1 MNLFGHL
8 KKLYWDMP
16 FVPQTTKEA
25 FFFFVRSCV
34 RGYKKGTEKA
44 DVFRCYA
51 KECLASQRLDN
62 MFSIDYPKEPR
73 IALQKDDPKFI
84 AFYLPQFYPDPHNE
98 AWWGKGSTEW
108 TNTTKAKPQYLGHYQ
123 PRLPGELGFY
133 DLRLQSHIYRQIE
146 LALDYGIYGF
156 CFYFYWFD
164 GERLLDFPLNRFV
177 NDETIGYPFSLCWC
191 NEDWSRQ
198 WSGSSNTTLIAQSPT
213 EVSYR
218 RFIHATLP
226 YLAKK
231 NYIHI
236 AGQPILTVYKPDE
249 VPNPV
254 KTLAYWREVVQKAHG
269 ENLYIIASI
278 GTAKQYETNY
288 LALGFDAVSEFS
300 PGPQLAAM
308 KETSRT
314 KDFVCDVWQGT
325 IYDYG
330 TFVREKGY
338 LKHTTEKLFRA
349 VTPGFDNTVR
359 RANRAMVTDGTT
371 PVLYKTWLT
380 DVALETMENA
390 SLDDKLIFINAW
402 NEWAEGA
409 YLEPDLKWQYGYL
422 KATADALK
430 EARRRMKLKISV
442 GGKRLDLRVF
452 FAANDC
458 FEVAA

>member
-1 MNLFGHL
+1 
-8 KKLYWDMP
+8 MP
-16 FVPQTTKEA
+16 FVPQTVKEA
-25 FFFFVRSCV
+25 IFFFIRSRV
-34 RGYKKGTEKA
+34 RGYKKGTQKA
-44 DVFRCYA
+44 DVFRRYA

-62 MFSIDYPKEPR
+62 TFSIDYPKEPR
-73 IALQKDDPKFI
+73 ITLQKDDPKLI
-84 AFYLPQFYPDPHNE
+84 TFYLPQFYPDSHNE

-108 TNTTKAKPQYLGHYQ
+108 TNTTKAKPQFLGHYQ

-146 LALDYGIYGF
+146 LARDYGIYGF

-164 GERLLDFPLNRFV
+164 GERLLDLPLDRFV
-177 NDETIGYPFSLCWC
+177 NDERIDFPFSLCWC

-198 WSGSSNTTLIAQSPT
+198 WSGSSNTTLLAQSPT
-213 EVSYR
+213 EDSYK
-218 RFIHATLP
+218 RFIYATLP

-236 AGQPILTVYKPDE
+236 AGRPILTVYKPDE
-249 VPNPV
+249 VPDPV
-254 KTLAYWREVVQKAHG
+254 RTLAYWREVVQKALG
-269 ENLYIIASI
+269 ESLYIIASI

-300 PGPQLAAM
+300 PGPHLAAM
-308 KETSRT
+308 KEISQS

-349 VTPGFDNTVR
+349 VTPGFDNTAR

-371 PVLYKTWLT
+371 PALFKAWLA
-380 DVALETMENA
+380 DVAVETLENA

-422 KATADALK
+422 EATADALK
-430 EARRRMKLKISV
+430 EARRRMKLKISG
-442 GGKRLDLRVF
+442 GGKSLDLTGLF
-452 FAANDC
+452 SANADYEAA
-458 FEVAA
+458 A